1 MICKNVRRQAKPCLS
16 LCDSTTQELTL
27 TGTARPVHN
36 GFQHYI
42 YDKMY
47 LYLENQWSAS
57 SAGTQRTVARQ
68 RQRQNA
74 TPQRQPQF
82 GDAVAM

>member
-27 TGTARPVHN
+27 TGTAHPVHN

-47 LYLENQWSAS
+47 LYL
-57 SAGTQRTVARQ
+57 
-68 RQRQNA
+68 
-74 TPQRQPQF
+74 
-82 GDAVAM
+82 